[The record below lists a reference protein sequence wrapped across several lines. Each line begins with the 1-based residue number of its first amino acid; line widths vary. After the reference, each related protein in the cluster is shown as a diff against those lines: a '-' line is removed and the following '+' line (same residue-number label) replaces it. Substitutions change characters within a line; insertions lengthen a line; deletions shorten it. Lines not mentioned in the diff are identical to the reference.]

1 MFLASLACGLVID
14 ALLIVNNFRDRDN
27 DREAGKN
34 TIIVRL
40 GAEAGLQLYIGVG
53 IGAIILGGT
62 FLMNGHLLAFLFPFI
77 YLVLH
82 LFTYLKIKRIYQ
94 GKALNLC
101 LGETARNIF
110 IYGVCV
116 SLGLVLL

>member
-1 MFLASLACGLVID
+1 
-14 ALLIVNNFRDRDN
+14 
-27 DREAGKN
+27 
-34 TIIVRL
+34 VRL
-40 GAEAGLQLYIGVG
+40 GAKAGLQLYIGVG
-53 IGAIILGGT
+53 VGAMILGAT
-62 FLMNGHLLAFLFPFI
+62 FLLNGHLLAFVFPFI

-82 LFTYLKIKRIYQ
+82 LMTYLKIKQIYQ

-116 SLGLVLL
+116 SLGLLLI